1 MSKEED
7 AIVEW
12 IKSEEGYYHACAFTE
27 NALIMGFP
35 QKSRNLWPN
44 FGALIIK
51 RQPVGG
57 EPEIVALENQGDT
70 FKVVKKYDLLN
81 ASDCVYDLVVSIF
94 DPFRLPVSSVSGK
107 SGHHSSR
114 NFSTMPFYRKREEG
128 KTLFAALGNEDIE
141 A

>member
-81 ASDCVYDLVVSIF
+81 ASDCVYDWSFQSLTVSLARIVREWEEWA
-94 DPFRLPVSSVSGK
+94 PFIAKLFNDAILEK
-107 SGHHSSR
+107 A
-114 NFSTMPFYRKREEG
+114 EEG